1 VVSATDTVT
10 GKRVAIKRISRLFQ
24 DLIDAKRILREIKLL
39 LSFSTGQNVLGLLD
53 LMVDPPGAKEF
64 HTIYIVTAL
73 YDTDMDRVIS
83 SPQPL
88 STEHIQYFLYQVSF
102 KAQQF
107 VTKVHFNVFQSNFF
121 LY

>member
-1 VVSATDTVT
+1 M
-10 GKRVAIKRISRLFQ
+10 AIKRISRLFQ

-39 LSFSTGQNVLGLLD
+39 LCFSTGQNVLGLLD
-53 LMVDPPGAKEF
+53 LMVNPPETKDF

-107 VTKVHFNVFQSNFF
+107 VTSFLFIFLESNSL